1 MEFSKLLKQLRQNKG
16 VSIKVLAREVELNY
30 TYISKLENSKV
41 NPSSGVIDKF
51 ANYFDYDVDELMLAA
66 GKIPEDVKDI
76 LRNNPVEAIAYL
88 RRKFIVDKSKE
99 F

>member
-16 VSIKVLAREVELNY
+16 VSIKVLAKGVDLNY

-51 ANYFDYDVDELMLAA
+51 ANYFNYDIDELSLAA
-66 GKIPEDVKDI
+66 GKKMEP
-76 LRNNPVEAIAYL
+76 NPKHDFNVAA
-88 RRKFIVDKSKE
+88 FIIRSQSNPSGGIDNG
-99 F
+99 